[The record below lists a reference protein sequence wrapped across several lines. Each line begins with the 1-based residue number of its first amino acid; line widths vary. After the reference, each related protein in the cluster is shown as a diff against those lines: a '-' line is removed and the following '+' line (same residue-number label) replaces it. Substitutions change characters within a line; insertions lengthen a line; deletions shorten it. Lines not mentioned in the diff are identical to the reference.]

1 MEHFP
6 RHHFSIVAKKI
17 QFFLQ
22 KEGRCGLV
30 GLFVMYRPHGAKV
43 RWFETRLFFFLLFR
57 KKDRK
62 TTKGSRQEENELNRA
77 GAGRAGAAEEEG
89 EGPAGESGEVTRKA
103 QEGSS

>member
-1 MEHFP
+1 MLLFYDYIRFYHFFYL
-6 RHHFSIVAKKI
+6 R
-17 QFFLQ
+17 
-22 KEGRCGLV
+22 GRRGLV
-30 GLFVMYRPHGAKV
+30 GLFVMYKPHGAKV
-43 RWFETRLFFFLLFR
+43 RRFETRSFFFLLFR

-89 EGPAGESGEVTRKA
+89 EGPAGESGQVTRKA